1 MLTFASSACQLTA
14 WASRSRAIS
23 ACIWRTIVC
32 SSLMSVGSSA
42 SAPTT
47 LASEGGS
54 RSVVCEPLSP
64 EQCLATEEM
73 SQEKCVMP
81 THSRPCGPTPF
92 SFRPQ
97 KIVSQFRLR
106 AFGRTSAMFTTRD
119 AAGRFMKV
127 AGCVAATSWGRSWPK
142 ARTVSAPGRPVS
154 MKTRSARDVR
164 ASRSAKRGMQKQA
177 RGATHRA
184 SPAARARRLHSRCRR
199 PCRSS

>member
-32 SSLMSVGSSA
+32 SSLTSVGSSD
-42 SAPTT
+42 PTT

-54 RSVVCEPLSP
+54 RPVVCEPLSP

-92 SFRPQ
+92 SFRPP

-154 MKTRSARDVR
+154 MKTRSARARKPLSKHGV
-164 ASRSAKRGMQKQA
+164 QKQA

-184 SPAARARRLHSRCRR
+184 SPAAPARRLRSRCRR

>member
-1 MLTFASSACQLTA
+1 MLTFASSACQLRA

-47 LASEGGS
+47 LASEGAS

-64 EQCLATEEM
+64 EQRLATEEM

-81 THSRPCGPTPF
+81 THSRPCGPTPP
-92 SFRPQ
+92 SFRSP
-97 KIVSQFRLR
+97 KIVSQFRR

-154 MKTRSARDVR
+154 MKTRSARARKPLSKHGV
-164 ASRSAKRGMQKQA
+164 QKQA

-184 SPAARARRLHSRCRR
+184 SPAARALRLRSRCRR
-199 PCRSS
+199 LWRSS

>member
-1 MLTFASSACQLTA
+1 MLTFASSACQLRA

-32 SSLMSVGSSA
+32 SSLTSVGSSD
-42 SAPTT
+42 PTT

-54 RSVVCEPLSP
+54 RPVVCEPLSP

-81 THSRPCGPTPF
+81 THSRPCGPTPP
-92 SFRPQ
+92 SFRSP
-97 KIVSQFRLR
+97 KIVSQFRR

-154 MKTRSARDVR
+154 MKTRSARARKPLSKHGV
-164 ASRSAKRGMQKQA
+164 QKQA

-184 SPAARARRLHSRCRR
+184 SPAARALRLRSRCRR
-199 PCRSS
+199 LWRSS